1 MGPFSF
7 MRLLLS
13 RTLRTL
19 EDTGALAREVL
30 PLLPQGA
37 LVALQGPLGAGK
49 TTLVRF
55 LAEAL
60 GFEGRVTSPTYT
72 LIHTYPTPEGPLV
85 HADLYRLKDQRAL
98 LPQLEAAREE
108 ARLLLAEWGNPGLLE
123 ADFLLRLSPQGEVRR
138 AELWQLHPG
147 QEEGIQ
153 QGLPP
158 GPPGE

>member
-85 HADLYRLKDQRAL
+85 HADLYRLKDPKL
-98 LPQLEAAREE
+98 LPPQLWSAGEGARLIVVEWGEPEALEA
-108 ARLLLAEWGNPGLLE
+108 G
-123 ADFLLRLSPQGEVRR
+123 FLLRLVPEGEARR
-138 AELWQLHPG
+138 AELWQLDPG
-147 QEEGIQ
+147 KEEGV
-153 QGLPP
+153 
-158 GPPGE
+158 

>member
-60 GFEGRVTSPTYT
+60 GFEWRVTSPTYT

-85 HADLYRLKDQRAL
+85 HADLYRLKDPKFL
-98 LPQLEAAREE
+98 LPQLWSAGEG
-108 ARLLLAEWGNPGLLE
+108 ARLIVVEWGEPEALE
-123 ADFLLRLSPQGEVRR
+123 AGFLLRLVPKGEARR
-138 AELWQLHPG
+138 AELWQLDPG
-147 QEEGIQ
+147 KEEGV
-153 QGLPP
+153 
-158 GPPGE
+158 

>member
-1 MGPFSF
+1 
-7 MRLLLS
+7 MRLLLE
-13 RTLRTL
+13 RTLKTL
-19 EDTGALAREVL
+19 EDTQALARETL
-30 PLLPQGA
+30 ALFPLGA
-37 LVALQGPLGAGK
+37 LVVLEGPLGAGK
-49 TTLVRF
+49 TTFVRF

-60 GFEGRVTSPTYT
+60 GFKGRVTSPSYT